1 MKLKHIFEN
10 FALKKQQDTT
20 DVSNKYT
27 IIDSGKYMACV
38 VSYPSITKFY
48 DFGEIMYYKD
58 DKQNE
63 KRVNKLIQSVKSISN
78 IKDGMLYAQQLIN
91 LNDKNYDLI
100 KSDTLPDDTQNI
112 NLILEQYHFEGFSD
126 WYMPT
131 QTELQQIDFSNY
143 SKNTIVYFTPIN
155 VHDIKKEIVDEH
167 VKIKFKYN
175 LKRIEKQG
183 NIEDMYSS
191 DVLVNTLLIRQK

>member
-10 FALKKQQDTT
+10 FALKKQDTT
-20 DVSNKYT
+20 DISNKYT
-27 IIDSGKYMACV
+27 IIESGKYMACV
-38 VSYPSITKFY
+38 VNYQFITKFY
-48 DFGEIMYYKD
+48 NFGDIMYHKD

-63 KRVNKLIQSVKSISN
+63 KRVTKIIQDINSISK
-78 IKDGMLYAQQLIN
+78 IKDGRLYAQHLIN
-91 LNDKNYDLI
+91 INDKNDDLI

-126 WYMPT
+126 WYIPT
-131 QTELQQIDFSNY
+131 QTELQQINFSNY

-167 VKIKFKYN
+167 IKINIKYN

-183 NIEDMYSS
+183 NVKDMYNS
-191 DVLVNTLLIRQK
+191 DIIINTLLIRQK

>member
-10 FALKKQQDTT
+10 FALKKQATADIS
-20 DVSNKYT
+20 DKYT
-27 IIDSGKYMACV
+27 IVESGKYMACV

-48 DFGEIMYYKD
+48 NFGEIMYHKD

-63 KRVNKLIQSVKSISN
+63 KRVKKIIQDINSISK
-78 IKDGMLYAQQLIN
+78 IKDGRLYAQHLIN
-91 LNDKNYDLI
+91 INDKNDDLI

-126 WYMPT
+126 WYIPT
-131 QTELQQIDFSNY
+131 QTELQQINFSNY

-167 VKIKFKYN
+167 IKINFKYN

-183 NIEDMYSS
+183 NVEDMYNS
-191 DVLVNTLLIRQK
+191 DIIINTLLIRQN

>member
-10 FALKKQQDTT
+10 FALKKQATADIS
-20 DVSNKYT
+20 DKYT
-27 IIDSGKYMACV
+27 IVESGKYMACV

-48 DFGEIMYYKD
+48 NFGEIMYHKD

-63 KRVNKLIQSVKSISN
+63 KRVKKIIQDINSISK
-78 IKDGMLYAQQLIN
+78 IKDGRLYAQHLIN
-91 LNDKNYDLI
+91 INDKNDDLI

-126 WYMPT
+126 WYIPT
-131 QTELQQIDFSNY
+131 QTELQQINFSNY

-167 VKIKFKYN
+167 IKINFKYN
-175 LKRIEKQG
+175 LKRIEKK
-183 NIEDMYSS
+183 
-191 DVLVNTLLIRQK
+191 R

>member
-10 FALKKQQDTT
+10 FALKKQATT
-20 DVSNKYT
+20 DISDKYT
-27 IIDSGKYMACV
+27 IIESGKYMACV

-48 DFGEIMYYKD
+48 NFGDIMYHKD

-63 KRVNKLIQSVKSISN
+63 KRVKKIIQDIKSISK
-78 IKDGMLYAQQLIN
+78 IKDGRLYAQQLIN
-91 LNDKNYDLI
+91 INDKNDDLI

-112 NLILEQYHFEGFSD
+112 NLVLEQYHFEGFSD
-126 WYMPT
+126 WYIPT
-131 QTELQQIDFSNY
+131 QTELQQINFSNY

-167 VKIKFKYN
+167 IKINFKYN

-183 NIEDMYSS
+183 NVEDMYNS
-191 DVLVNTLLIRQK
+191 DIIINTLLIRQK